1 VNPWEAH
8 QWPTPPGYPPP
19 PARPRPMDYPPRQ
32 SWPGRGIAVTTI
44 VLSGVNA
51 GLGLLALVPVLFF
64 SLMLAPWV
72 LAGPDEPPVGSAP
85 YDAAPGLRVL
95 GVWVLIH
102 ATPFLCYSVLFI
114 AAAILLLRH
123 KLIGRRLVVAASL
136 LEIAVFAAFWAGLH
150 AKMGDEG
157 LTFPAGWG
165 WAVGIVIATAT
176 MICALLPGTRRW
188 CTGPPSHPRWQ

>member
-1 VNPWEAH
+1 
-8 QWPTPPGYPPP
+8 
-19 PARPRPMDYPPRQ
+19 MDYPPRQ

-64 SLMLAPWV
+64 ALMLLPWI

-85 YDAAPGLRVL
+85 YDPAPGLRL
-95 GVWVLIH
+95 LEAWVLIH
-102 ATPFLCYSVLFI
+102 TTPFLFYSVLFI
-114 AAAILLLRH
+114 VAAILLHLH
-123 KLIGRRLVVAASL
+123 KLIGRLLVVAASL

-150 AKMGDEG
+150 AKLGDEG

-176 MICALLPGTRRW
+176 MICALLPGTGRW
-188 CTGPPSHPRWQ
+188 CIGPPSHPPRQ

>member
-1 VNPWEAH
+1 
-8 QWPTPPGYPPP
+8 
-19 PARPRPMDYPPRQ
+19 MDYPPRQ